1 MVSYQAHVCP
11 LGHDG
16 AAAVRARAV
25 ADEVAQA
32 PDLVGRVLVDR
43 LEDGLEGMEVSVD
56 VRHNGDAHSRRT
68 LAKGLG
74 LAALGALW
82 LVVALLL
89 WRTEVPDLDLR
100 DLDPRGYFS
109 AAELERIDDYRSVS
123 RLLFL
128 ASFAVEVTVLGLFVW
143 KARPLACRLERVGRG
158 RVRTSVLVGLAVVLG
173 VWLAGLPFAAVT
185 LIRRR
190 DFGLSDQGWAGWLL
204 DQLTALGIQAVLVS
218 IAVAGAVWL
227 AGRLG
232 RRWWI
237 AGAPAL
243 AAIAVLFIVAQ
254 PLVVQP
260 LFNRFEPLADT
271 RLSGRIEELA
281 AGMGVDVDEVLVAD
295 ASRRTT
301 TANAYIAGLG
311 PTRRVVLYDTLLDGR
326 FTEGEIL
333 VVSAHELAHVE
344 RRHLWKGL
352 AWFTLLAVPG
362 VFLLA
367 WVTSRL
373 GGLGPRLVPLG
384 LALAFAYV
392 LLTQPLA
399 NAVSRRYEAEA
410 DWLALQATR
419 DPGSAVGLEQGFV
432 RTGLA
437 DPDPPGWVTFWLGTH
452 PTPMQRIAMA
462 ESQRQ
467 R

>member
-1 MVSYQAHVCP
+1 
-11 LGHDG
+11 
-16 AAAVRARAV
+16 
-25 ADEVAQA
+25 
-32 PDLVGRVLVDR
+32 
-43 LEDGLEGMEVSVD
+43 MEVPVD
-56 VRHNGDAHSRRT
+56 VGHNGDAHSRRT

-74 LAALGALW
+74 LAVLGVLW
-82 LVVALLL
+82 VVAALLL
-89 WRTEVPDLDLR
+89 WRTEVPDLGLPA
-100 DLDPRGYFS
+100 LDPRDYFS
-109 AAELERIDDYRSVS
+109 AAELARIDDYRGVA

-128 ASFAVEVTVLGLFVW
+128 ASLAVEIAVLGLFVW
-143 KARPLACRLERVGRG
+143 RARPLAARLERIGRG
-158 RVRTSVLVGLAVVLG
+158 RVRTSVLVGLTVVVG
-173 VWLAGLPFAAVT
+173 VWLAGLPFATVT
-185 LIRRR
+185 LVRRR
-190 DFGLSDQGWAGWLL
+190 DYGLSDQGWGGWLL
-204 DQLTALGIQAVLVS
+204 DRLTSLGIQAVLVS

-237 AGAPAL
+237 AAAPAL
-243 AAIAVLFIVAQ
+243 AGIAVLFIVVQ

-260 LFNRFEPLADT
+260 LFNRFEPLPDE
-271 RLSGRIEELA
+271 RLAGQIEELA

-362 VFLLA
+362 VFALA
-367 WVTSRL
+367 WVTNRL

-384 LALAFAYV
+384 LALTFAYV

-399 NAVSRRYEAEA
+399 NTVSRRYEAEA
-410 DWLALQATR
+410 DWLALQATG
-419 DPGSAVGLEQGFV
+419 DPASGVALEQGFV
-432 RTGLA
+432 TTGLA
-437 DPDPPGWVTFWLGTH
+437 DPDPPGWVTFWFGTH

-462 ESQRQ
+462 EEAR
-467 R
+467 